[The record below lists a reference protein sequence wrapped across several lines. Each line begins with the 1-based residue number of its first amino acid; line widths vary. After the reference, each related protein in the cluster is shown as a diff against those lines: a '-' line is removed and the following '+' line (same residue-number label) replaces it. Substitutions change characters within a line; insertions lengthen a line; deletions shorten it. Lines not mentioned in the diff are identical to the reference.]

1 MLEVGAAVAA
11 RFEAEALKLARYIGR
26 HGVELRAR
34 RGTAEHRVVGDD
46 PNATLHVSHR
56 DGRRAAGGRLLPLG
70 GSRSGEHRE
79 QQRQAVSHRFQG
91 LEVGEAKPNAPDRG
105 GLRSGAL
112 ALLCRSRLAPLELGF
127 GAWLLLWGLTLR
139 LDPRL
144 TTRWGSLA
152 SRLGARWRRVSA
164 SPLFRDSS
172 ALWLRRRPHG
182 LLGPVGL
189 VRPVAPLGTPGL
201 VAVIGLVRPVALIA
215 LVRPVPMI
223 GLVGPVPTIGLVVP
237 TISAAIVVPLVLGA

>member
-1 MLEVGAAVAA
+1 E
-11 RFEAEALKLARYIGR
+11 LARYIGR

-46 PNATLHVSHR
+46 PNATLHVSRR

-70 GSRSGEHRE
+70 GGRSGEHRE

-91 LEVGEAKPNAPDRG
+91 LEVGEAKANAPDRG

-112 ALLCRSRLAPLELGF
+112 ALLCRSRLAPLELGI
-127 GAWLLLWGLTLR
+127 AARLLLWGLTLR

-164 SPLFRDSS
+164 PPLFRDSS
-172 ALWLRRRPHG
+172 ALGLRWRPHG
-182 LLGPVGL
+182 LLGPVGPGGL
-189 VRPVAPLGTPGL
+189 IRPVAPLGTPGL
-201 VAVIGLVRPVALIA
+201 VAVIGLVRPV
-215 LVRPVPMI
+215 
-223 GLVGPVPTIGLVVP
+223 PTIGLVAP
-237 TISAAIVVPLVLGA
+237 TISAAIVVPLVLGAWATPGWLNVGRRD

>member
-1 MLEVGAAVAA
+1 E
-11 RFEAEALKLARYIGR
+11 LARYIGR

-46 PNATLHVSHR
+46 PNATLHVSRR

-70 GSRSGEHRE
+70 GGRSGEHRE

-91 LEVGEAKPNAPDRG
+91 LEVGEAKANAPDRG

-112 ALLCRSRLAPLELGF
+112 ALLCRSRLAPLELGIAA
-127 GAWLLLWGLTLR
+127 GLLLWGLTLR

-164 SPLFRDSS
+164 PPLFRDSA

-182 LLGPVGL
+182 LLGSVWPVGPGGL
-189 VRPVAPLGTPGL
+189 IRPVAPLGTPGL
-201 VAVIGLVRPVALIA
+201 VAVIGLVRPVAVIRLLRPVAVIA

-223 GLVGPVPTIGLVVP
+223 GSVAVIG
-237 TISAAIVVPLVLGA
+237 

>member
-1 MLEVGAAVAA
+1 
-11 RFEAEALKLARYIGR
+11 
-26 HGVELRAR
+26 
-34 RGTAEHRVVGDD
+34 
-46 PNATLHVSHR
+46 
-56 DGRRAAGGRLLPLG
+56 
-70 GSRSGEHRE
+70 
-79 QQRQAVSHRFQG
+79 
-91 LEVGEAKPNAPDRG
+91 VGEAKPNAPDRG

-112 ALLCRSRLAPLELGF
+112 ALRCRSRLAPLELGF
-127 GAWLLLWGLTLR
+127 GARLLLWGLTLR

-223 GLVGPVPTIGLVVP
+223 GLVGSVVMIGLVGPVPTIGLVVP

>member
-1 MLEVGAAVAA
+1 
-11 RFEAEALKLARYIGR
+11 
-26 HGVELRAR
+26 
-34 RGTAEHRVVGDD
+34 
-46 PNATLHVSHR
+46 
-56 DGRRAAGGRLLPLG
+56 LG

-112 ALLCRSRLAPLELGF
+112 ALRCRSRLAPLELGF
-127 GAWLLLWGLTLR
+127 GARLLLWGLTLR

-144 TTRWGSLA
+144 TTRGGSLA

-189 VRPVAPLGTPGL
+189 VRPVA
-201 VAVIGLVRPVALIA
+201 LIA

-237 TISAAIVVPLVLGA
+237 TISAAIVVPLVLGP